1 MYSSGDGTKIDYIEA
16 KNWFLKAA
24 EQGQAKAQ
32 FNLGV
37 LYFNGQGV
45 KQDYFKAAEWHQKAA
60 EQGYADA
67 QYNLAKIYYLGKGV
81 KQDFVNAKKNGS
93 KRQLSKVMLRQQNF

>member
-1 MYSSGDGTKIDYIEA
+1 MATGLKKDYTEA
-16 KNWFLKAA
+16 KNWFSKAA

-93 KRQLSKVMLRQQNF
+93 KRQLSKVMLKHNVV

>member
-1 MYSSGDGTKIDYIEA
+1 MLIKRSNNIFVIQNLKQKCSLKTANLICIFKIV
-16 KNWFLKAA
+16 WFLKAA

-45 KQDYFKAAEWHQKAA
+45 KQD
-60 EQGYADA
+60 
-67 QYNLAKIYYLGKGV
+67 
-81 KQDFVNAKKNGS
+81 FVNAKKWFEKAAKQGHAEATEFLADINSILKG
-93 KRQLSKVMLRQQNF
+93 